1 MFIDNYFNTTIWS
14 EQKPEFVKSL
24 NKASNKYIKDA
35 RTREKKFIKE
45 HGDFGRSYHSTPLT
59 MDNDFLD
66 FRNYIGQKSWEYLD
80 HQGYDMQQYTT
91 MFSEMWVQEFAKKG
105 GGHHSAHVHWNQ
117 HVSGFYFLKC
127 SDKTSYPV
135 FHEPRTGARATKLK
149 MKDQKGVWGGSELIH
164 FKPTPGTLII
174 FPGFLEHEFSVDFGL
189 YIGIYKPCRK
199 KWLKMFKKK
208 KYTVIRQA
216 ISKDLAAF
224 VANYFMMQKQVYDTC
239 RAQRYISPF
248 ENIIG
253 HYEGRDEQIPE
264 TYSQYS
270 NIAME
275 TLMLKCQPKMEEVTG
290 LKLYPAYTYARIYKK
305 GDILK
310 RHKDRFSCEISTTMN
325 LGGDDWPIYLE
336 PSGKEG
342 MKGIKVDLKPGDMLV
357 YSGCE
362 LEHWRNKFRGKEC
375 VQVFLHYNNRKT
387 PGARD
392 NMFDKRPHLGL
403 PSWFKR

>member
-1 MFIDNYFNTTIWS
+1 
-14 EQKPEFVKSL
+14 
-24 NKASNKYIKDA
+24 
-35 RTREKKFIKE
+35 
-45 HGDFGRSYHSTPLT
+45 
-59 MDNDFLD
+59 
-66 FRNYIGQKSWEYLD
+66 
-80 HQGYDMQQYTT
+80 
-91 MFSEMWVQEFAKKG
+91 
-105 GGHHSAHVHWNQ
+105 
-117 HVSGFYFLKC
+117 
-127 SDKTSYPV
+127 
-135 FHEPRTGARATKLK
+135 
-149 MKDQKGVWGGSELIH
+149 
-164 FKPTPGTLII
+164 
-174 FPGFLEHEFSVDFGL
+174 
-189 YIGIYKPCRK
+189 
-199 KWLKMFKKK
+199 MFKKN

-224 VANYFMMQKQVYDTC
+224 VANYFLMQKQVYDTC

-275 TLMLKCQPKMEEVTG
+275 TLMLKCQPEMEKVTG

-305 GDILK
+305 GDELK

-325 LGGDDWPIYLE
+325 LAGDDWPIYLE
-336 PSGKEG
+336 PDPKKGGIKPGVGYVSDNT
-342 MKGIKVDLKPGDMLV
+342 KGIKVDLKQGDMLV

-362 LEHWRNKFRGKEC
+362 LEHWRNKFKGKEC

-387 PGARD
+387 PGAKD